1 VIPFVL
7 LFDGIISCLRT
18 HRVDELRTMAAQSD
32 AGYKWQAGELRG
44 SGTQVPITY
53 LLGIPEN

>member
-1 VIPFVL
+1 
-7 LFDGIISCLRT
+7 
-18 HRVDELRTMAAQSD
+18 MAAQSD